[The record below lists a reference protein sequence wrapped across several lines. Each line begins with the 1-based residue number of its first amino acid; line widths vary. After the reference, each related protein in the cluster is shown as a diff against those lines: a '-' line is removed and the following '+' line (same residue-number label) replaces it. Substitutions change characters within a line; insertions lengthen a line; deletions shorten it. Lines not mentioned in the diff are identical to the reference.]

1 MEIKDREEYINL
13 YELYSSLLTDKQKS
27 YFEDYYYLDFSLQ
40 EIAENNNVSRNACY
54 DAINKTCKIL
64 VDYESKL
71 KLNEK
76 TNKLKSALDLSDI
89 KEIKNVIAQ
98 IIEE

>member
-64 VDYESKL
+64 FDYESKL

-89 KEIKNVIAQ
+89 NEIKNVIAQ

>member
-1 MEIKDREEYINL
+1 MEIKDRELYINL

-27 YFEDYYYLDFSLQ
+27 YFEDYYFLDFSLQ

-64 VDYESKL
+64 ADYESKL

-76 TNKLKSALDLSDI
+76 TNKLKGALDLTDI
-89 KEIKNVIAQ
+89 NKVKEVIAQ

>member
-76 TNKLKSALDLSDI
+76 TNKLKSALDLSNI
-89 KEIKNVIAQ
+89 NEIKNVIAQ

>member
-76 TNKLKSALDLSDI
+76 TNKLKSALDLSDMN
-89 KEIKNVIAQ
+89 EIKNVIAQ

>member
-76 TNKLKSALDLSDI
+76 TKKLKSALDLSDMN
-89 KEIKNVIAQ
+89 EIKNVIAQ

>member
-1 MEIKDREEYINL
+1 MEIKDRETYINL
-13 YELYSSLLTDKQKS
+13 YELYSSLLTEKQKS
-27 YFEDYYYLDFSLQ
+27 YFEDYYYLDYSLQ

-76 TNKLKSALDLSDI
+76 TNKLKSALELTDI
-89 KEIKNVIAQ
+89 KEVKDIIAQ

>member
-89 KEIKNVIAQ
+89 NEIKNVIAQ